1 MRKLSF
7 GRKYKNQKFTIDGI
21 TFDSIR
27 EAHRY
32 EELKELQTAGIIQ
45 DLKLQVEFILI
56 PTQYAPPAGV
66 YKSGKNK
73 GKPKQGKILERKCSY
88 IADFVYRENDE
99 TVVEDVKGMR
109 TKDYVIKRKLM
120 LYMHG
125 IKIREV

>member
-32 EELKELQTAGIIQ
+32 EDLKELQAAGIIQ
-45 DLKLQVEFILI
+45 DLKLQVEFVLI
-56 PTQYAPPAGV
+56 PTQYAPSAGV

-73 GKPKQGKILERKCSY
+73 GKPKQGKVLERKCSY
-88 IADFVYRENDE
+88 IADFVYRENGE
-99 TVVEDVKGMR
+99 IVVEDVKGMR

-120 LYMHG
+120 LYVHG
-125 IKIREV
+125 IKIKEV